1 LTELSSETNPD
12 DDPLRSKLGHVL
24 LHNHGE
30 YILSLGTHP
39 PTEELQ
45 GEGAEPSPTTGTGRR
60 IASKAELNKIVARL
74 QANAKA
80 VNAELSE
87 LYVTEDAVRGAR
99 GCWMIRW
106 TPKNAEEIVEV
117 RVAVVGNVDA
127 GKSTMLGKWIG
138 TQMVATA
145 VSHSVSYRCLDPR
158 SFGRRKRQS

>member
-1 LTELSSETNPD
+1 MQDILFAEQSSEVSPD
-12 DDPLRSKLGHVL
+12 DDPLRSKLGQVL
-24 LHNHGE
+24 LHEHGE

-39 PTEELQ
+39 PAEELQ
-45 GEGAEPSPTTGTGRR
+45 GEGSEPSKSMGTGRR
-60 IASKAELNKIVARL
+60 IGSQADLEKLVARL

-87 LYVTEDAVRGAR
+87 LYVTEDPVRGIR

-127 GKSTMLGKWIG
+127 GKSTMLG
-138 TQMVATA
+138 T
-145 VSHSVSYRCLDPR
+145 SELER
-158 SFGRRKRQS
+158 